1 MSKII
6 SIHSFRGGTG
16 KSNLIANLAVLIA
29 LQGKR
34 VAIIDTDLQS
44 PGIHA
49 LFNINEHRKT
59 LNDYLWNRIS
69 ITEAVHDI
77 SYYISNKQKGQ
88 LFLIP
93 ASINPEDIVKILS
106 EGYNVSL
113 LNGGFRQLIQELN
126 LDYLFL
132 DTHPG
137 LSRETLLS
145 IAISN
150 LLIIILRPD
159 RQDFQGTDVTVNI
172 ARQLQIKNM
181 MMAINKTPINIDL
194 VELQQKVEKN
204 YNLPVSGIF
213 PLSQE
218 MAELGSKGI
227 FALQHP
233 DDSFTHLLNK
243 FAENLIQESRLRER
257 VVV

>member
-6 SIHSFRGGTG
+6 SMHSFRGGTG

-34 VAIIDTDLQS
+34 VAIVDTDLQS
-44 PGIHA
+44 AGIHA
-49 LFNINEHRKT
+49 LFNINDNRNT

-69 ITEAVHDI
+69 ITESAYDI
-77 SYYISNKQKGQ
+77 SDYISNRQKGQ

-93 ASINPEDIVKILS
+93 ASINPEDIAKILS

-113 LNGGFRQLIQELN
+113 LNSGFRRLIQELN
-126 LDYLFL
+126 LDYLFI

-172 ARQLQIKNM
+172 ARQLQVKNI
-181 MMAINKTPINIDL
+181 MMAINKTPINIDWD
-194 VELQQKVEKN
+194 ELQQKVEKN
-204 YNLPVSGIF
+204 YHLPVSGIF
-213 PLSQE
+213 PLSLE

-227 FALQHP
+227 FSLQYP
-233 DDSFTHLLNK
+233 DHYFTNLLHK
-243 FAENLIQESRLRER
+243 FVENIIQESRLHEEILI
-257 VVV
+257 

>member
-49 LFNINEHRKT
+49 LFNINDNRKT

-69 ITEAVHDI
+69 ITETAYDI
-77 SYYISNKQKGQ
+77 SDYILSRKKGR
-88 LFLIP
+88 LYLIS
-93 ASINPEDIVKILS
+93 ASINPEDIAKILS

-113 LNGGFRQLIQELN
+113 LNSGFQRLIQELN
-126 LDYLFL
+126 LDYLFI

-159 RQDFQGTDVTVNI
+159 RQDFQGTDVMLDI
-172 ARQLQIKNM
+172 ARQLQVQNM
-181 MMAINKTPINIDL
+181 IMAINKTPMNMDF
-194 VELQQKVEKN
+194 VDLQQKVEKN
-204 YNLPVSGIF
+204 YNLSVSGIF
-213 PLSQE
+213 PLSPE
-218 MAELGSKGI
+218 MAELGSKGV
-227 FALQHP
+227 FSLQYP
-233 DDSFTHLLNK
+233 DHYFTHLLHK
-243 FAENLIQESRLRER
+243 FVENVIQESQLHEEILI
-257 VVV
+257 